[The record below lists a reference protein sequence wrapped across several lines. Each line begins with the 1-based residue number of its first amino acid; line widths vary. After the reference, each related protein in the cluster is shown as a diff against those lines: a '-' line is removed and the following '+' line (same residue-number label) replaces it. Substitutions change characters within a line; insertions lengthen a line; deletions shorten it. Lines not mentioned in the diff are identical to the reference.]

1 MSQGVEFNRLMLE
14 MRSMQMEAMAKAKPV
29 QAPAEVGAPSF
40 SEMLSQAV
48 DKVNE
53 TQQAST
59 AMANAFEVGQSG
71 VDLTDVMIASQKAS
85 VSFQAMTQVRNKLV
99 QAYPGLPRHHAD
111 AGLSGARI
119 TSSWPMH

>member
-14 MRSMQMEAMAKAKPV
+14 MRSMQMEAMAKVKPV
-29 QAPAEVGAPSF
+29 QAPAEAGAPSF

-99 QAYPGLPRHHAD
+99 QAYQDIMQMPV
-111 AGLSGARI
+111 
-119 TSSWPMH
+119 

>member
-29 QAPAEVGAPSF
+29 QAPAEAGAPSF

-53 TQQAST
+53 TQ
-59 AMANAFEVGQSG
+59 
-71 VDLTDVMIASQKAS
+71 
-85 VSFQAMTQVRNKLV
+85 
-99 QAYPGLPRHHAD
+99 
-111 AGLSGARI
+111 
-119 TSSWPMH
+119 

>member
-1 MSQGVEFNRLMLE
+1 
-14 MRSMQMEAMAKAKPV
+14 MAKAKPV
-29 QAPAEVGAPSF
+29 QAPAEAGAPSF

-85 VSFQAMTQVRNKLV
+85 VVVPGHDPGAQQTG
-99 QAYPGLPRHHAD
+99 PGLPRHHAD

-119 TSSWPMH
+119 I